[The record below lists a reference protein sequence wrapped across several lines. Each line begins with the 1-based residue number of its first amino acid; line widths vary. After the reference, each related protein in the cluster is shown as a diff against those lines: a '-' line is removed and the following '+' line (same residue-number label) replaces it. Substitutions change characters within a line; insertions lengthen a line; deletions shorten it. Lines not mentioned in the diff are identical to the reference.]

1 MNLVSSLPI
10 STSPATV
17 ASGAR
22 RHYGRPDMTETI
34 DPQITMGELVS
45 RFPGAQRALFRSY
58 HIGGC
63 SSCGFN
69 PSETLAQVCTR
80 NENLPVEKVLE
91 TILEAHE
98 ADQRMQ
104 VAPAEAAE
112 LVKDGKARLIDVR
125 SREEWDAV
133 HIEGSTFF
141 TQELM
146 HSLGGLPKEELIIFV
161 CHQGTRS
168 LDAAAY
174 FAGHGLENVRSLRGG
189 IDAWSCDVDTSLP
202 RYDVQ

>member
-1 MNLVSSLPI
+1 
-10 STSPATV
+10 
-17 ASGAR
+17 
-22 RHYGRPDMTETI
+22 MTATI
-34 DPQITMGELVS
+34 DPEMTMAELTA

-69 PSETLAQVCTR
+69 PSETLAQVCNR
-80 NENLPVEKVLE
+80 NDNLPVGQVVE
-91 TILEAHE
+91 TILAAHE
-98 ADQRMQ
+98 SDQRMQ
-104 VAPAEAAE
+104 VTPAEAAE
-112 LVKDGKARLIDVR
+112 LVKAGKARLIDVR

-146 HSLGGLPKEELIIFV
+146 HSLGGLPKDELLVFV
-161 CHQGTRS
+161 CHHGARS

-174 FAGHGLENVRSLRGG
+174 FAGHGLENVRTLRGG
-189 IDAWSCDVDTSLP
+189 IDAWSCEVDPNLP
-202 RYDVQ
+202 RYEVE

>member
-1 MNLVSSLPI
+1 
-10 STSPATV
+10 
-17 ASGAR
+17 
-22 RHYGRPDMTETI
+22 MTETI

-63 SSCGFN
+63 ASCGFN
-69 PSETLAQVCTR
+69 PGETLAQVCAR
-80 NENLPVEKVLE
+80 NDSLDVAEVAR
-91 TILEAHE
+91 TILDAHE
-98 ADQRMQ
+98 ADGQMQ

-112 LVKDGKARLIDVR
+112 LVKAGKARLIDVR
-125 SREEWDAV
+125 SREEWEAV

-146 HSLGGLPKEELIIFV
+146 QTLGGLPREEMLIFV
-161 CHQGTRS
+161 CHHGMRS

-174 FAGHGLENVRSLRGG
+174 FAGHGMENVRSLRGG
-189 IDAWSCDVDTSLP
+189 IDAWSCEVEPNLP
-202 RYDVQ
+202 RYELE